1 MRTSSRSQLVR
12 SIPTPRDTWRAHR
25 VIPANSQ
32 PDVGYLTDSYLIINV
47 DERDERSMYRGR
59 QVADGPGKTDLTA
72 TIVREEDATWM
83 AQGSC
88 RGMNPSVFFPSD
100 GAGFEAAQRICMECP
115 VRAECL
121 EYALANRI
129 EQGAWGGTS
138 ERERR
143 RILRRRR
150 ALKLENEFVLARSGP
165 VDQSS
170 PVTTVLKQRES

>member
-1 MRTSSRSQLVR
+1 MNL
-12 SIPTPRDTWRAHR
+12 
-25 VIPANSQ
+25 
-32 PDVGYLTDSYLIINV
+32 

-59 QVADGPGKTDLTA
+59 RVTEGAGDTNPIATA
-72 TIVREEDATWM
+72 VREEDATWM
-83 AQGSC
+83 ARGSC

-115 VRAECL
+115 VRVECL

-150 ALKLENEFVLARSGP
+150 ALKLENEFVLARSNPATPQQQHLGE
-165 VDQSS
+165 
-170 PVTTVLKQRES
+170 T